1 MAPFI
6 KQPRGWEIPER
17 EATPESVYL
26 ERRRFLKTLGLA
38 GVSLAV
44 GGALANTD
52 RALAKVIVTPGKP
65 TSAPAPAAPAA
76 KSLYPAKRDPRFTL
90 DRPLTEEKVAAAYN
104 NYYEF
109 SEQKDAVIRT
119 VDKFKPR
126 PWTVEIA
133 GLVSKPRTIDVDQL
147 IRSLPS
153 EERLYRHRCVEAW
166 AMAVPWT
173 GIPLRAF
180 VKWAEPLSAAKF
192 VRTVSFLRP
201 DEAPNQAHATWY
213 KWPYYEGLRLGEA
226 TNELALL
233 TFGIYGHDLPVQHG
247 APLRI
252 VTPWKY
258 GYKSAK
264 GIVRFEFTDQ
274 QPHTFW
280 NDVAPDE
287 YGFLSN
293 VNPKVPHPRWSQAT
307 EKMIGTNERRD
318 TQPYNGYG
326 EWVAA
331 IYDAKSRTYRS

>member
-1 MAPFI
+1 MANI
-6 KQPRGWEIPER
+6 LRRRGWEIPER

-38 GVSLAV
+38 GASLAL
-44 GGALANTD
+44 GGAFAGAD
-52 RALAKVIVTPGKP
+52 RALAAARAAGAG
-65 TSAPAPAAPAA
+65 APKAAPAA
-76 KSLYPAKRDPRFTL
+76 KALYPAKRNPQFKL
-90 DRPLTEEKVAAAYN
+90 DRPLTDEKVAAAYN

-109 SEQKDAVIRT
+109 TEQKENVIKV

-147 IRSLPS
+147 IRALPA

-173 GIPLRAF
+173 GIPMRAF
-180 VKWAEPLSAAKF
+180 VKWAQPLSSAKY

-213 KWPYYEGLRLGEA
+213 KWPYYEGLRLDEA
-226 TNELALL
+226 TNELALV
-233 TFGIYGHDLPVQHG
+233 TFGIYGHDLPTQHG

-264 GIVRFEFTDQ
+264 GIVKFEFTDK
-274 QPHTFW
+274 QPATFW
-280 NDVAPDE
+280 HDVAPDE

-307 EKMIGTNERRD
+307 EHMIGTGEIRP
-318 TQPYNGYG
+318 TQAYNGY
-326 EWVAA
+326 AA
-331 IYDAKSRTYRS
+331 WAMEMYDEKSRTFRS